1 MRLSVLA
8 LLQGLLCLT
17 ASSRAFRIPDEDRDY
32 ELVKEIAHKYYKEQR
47 AEANRK
53 GQEEE
58 DMAPVVVLLAPN
70 TDGEDPGNI
79 KGQEEIPNDPIMIY
93 LDIPGAMSEDGQD
106 EQEEREQDLAREIE
120 INETIDQVSA
130 MNEQLFMMSVLAHRL
145 SELFEKE
152 MVQGESDVDVPGEE
166 QNQGD
171 LKKTEDLVKE
181 DKQPTAKM
189 AGNANGWGLSKKE
202 NMADSEN
209 THVNDLPSVIPKA
222 KETGSSKA
230 ENKNPRKKRSSGDRI
245 YFPGEDRQQ
254 EDEFG
259 QEEEDEASFA
269 EEFIE
274 PASRPRHDFDPDA
287 AIFELEA
294 EIVENGVG
302 EGEGPRHPPPDLSND
317 LNVNFPPRDSEF
329 ALEINPDAEI
339 IDPELVAAEERLFR
353 SGRRDK

>member
-230 ENKNPRKKRSSGDRI
+230 ENK
-245 YFPGEDRQQ
+245 
-254 EDEFG
+254 
-259 QEEEDEASFA
+259 
-269 EEFIE
+269 
-274 PASRPRHDFDPDA
+274 
-287 AIFELEA
+287 
-294 EIVENGVG
+294 V
-302 EGEGPRHPPPDLSND
+302 
-317 LNVNFPPRDSEF
+317 
-329 ALEINPDAEI
+329 
-339 IDPELVAAEERLFR
+339 
-353 SGRRDK
+353 